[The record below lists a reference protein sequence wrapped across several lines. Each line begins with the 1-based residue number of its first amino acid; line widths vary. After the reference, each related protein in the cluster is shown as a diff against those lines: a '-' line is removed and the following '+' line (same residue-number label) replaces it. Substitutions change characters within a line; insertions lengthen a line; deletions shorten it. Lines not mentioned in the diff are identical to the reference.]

1 MSMANAEKCE
11 TKSGSIDIAASDASV
26 LQTLAI
32 DPKREAKLVRKL
44 DLNIAPILLVIF
56 LAAYLDR
63 ANIGNAASAGMAE
76 DIGMSSSA
84 LGSKCP

>member
-1 MSMANAEKCE
+1 MANAEKCE

-63 ANIGNAASAGMAE
+63 ANIGNAASAGMTE
-76 DIGMSSSA
+76 DIDMSSSA